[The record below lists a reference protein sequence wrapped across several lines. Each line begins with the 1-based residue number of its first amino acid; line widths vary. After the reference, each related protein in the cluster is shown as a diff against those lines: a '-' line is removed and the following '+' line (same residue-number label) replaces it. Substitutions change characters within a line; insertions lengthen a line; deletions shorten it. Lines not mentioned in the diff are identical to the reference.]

1 MTTHVNNHPD
11 IETLSAFADAELNEA
26 IVGRVRAHLRDCG
39 DCTRRVEAVRALA
52 SAARALPRDI
62 AAPPQAWDAL
72 RDRMVRERTTRPAA
86 TRWWHNGWMAAAA
99 AIVLVAGTAVLARS
113 WPSSA
118 TRERA
123 IESGP
128 TAGTTIVTPAVL
140 AVDGNYARTLADLRA
155 TLQAQRSTLAP
166 QTVRVVERSLAVID
180 SAIVEARAALAA
192 DPANGVLVEI
202 LAAQYERKVDLLQ
215 RATRLSSEL

>member
-26 IVGRVRAHLRDCG
+26 IAGRVRAHLRDCG

-86 TRWWHNGWMAAAA
+86 TRGWHNGWMAAAA
-99 AIVLVAGTAVLARS
+99 AIVLVAGAFAIGWVLGGFGEHLRDEMGLATAQR
-113 WPSSA
+113 
-118 TRERA
+118 
-123 IESGP
+123 
-128 TAGTTIVTPAVL
+128 
-140 AVDGNYARTLADLRA
+140 NYGAALVVART
-155 TLQAQRSTLAP
+155 S
-166 QTVRVVERSLAVID
+166 SSGAV
-180 SAIVEARAALAA
+180 
-192 DPANGVLVEI
+192 
-202 LAAQYERKVDLLQ
+202 
-215 RATRLSSEL
+215 